1 MSTPAVQATGLTRH
15 FDDLVA
21 VQGVDFTVPEGTVV
35 GLIGP
40 DGAGKT
46 TLIRMMVGVLSPS
59 AGQVS
64 LCGHDVQ
71 KERDKT
77 RLLLGY
83 MSQAFGLYT
92 DLSVAENIKFFARL
106 RLVKRKDRIEREK
119 RLLEFTRL
127 APFVKRHAGKL
138 SGGMKQKLG
147 LICTLLHEPRVLFL
161 DEPTNGV
168 DPVSRREFWD
178 ILGELRGKVTVVV
191 ATPYM
196 DEAARCDL
204 VALMAEG
211 RILAYDSPERLRAR
225 ITNPVWEIDTDR
237 PFAAAELLTL
247 ALPDDDVQ
255 LFGDLLH
262 VLGPASPDHALAL
275 LREGGHQASARQVP
289 PSMEDAY
296 VYLALDRQ
304 DAVEGS
310 AVRSDGADS
319 AATQQRPTHGEQEA
333 DS

>member
-1 MSTPAVQATGLTRH
+1 VSTPAVQATGLVRR

-21 VQGVDFTVPEGTVV
+21 VREVDFTVPEGKVV

-46 TLIRMMVGVLSPS
+46 TLIRMMVGVLAPTK
-59 AGQVS
+59 GTVS
-64 LCGHDVQ
+64 ICGHDVQ

-92 DLSVAENIKFFARL
+92 DLTVAENIKFFARL
-106 RLVKRKDRIEREK
+106 RLVKRKDRLEREK

-178 ILGELRGKVTVVV
+178 ILGELRGRVTVVV

-196 DEAARCDL
+196 DEAERCDL
-204 VALMAEG
+204 VALMSDG

-225 ITNPVWEIDTDR
+225 ITDPVWEVETDR
-237 PFAAAELLTL
+237 PFAAAELLTQ
-247 ALPDDDVQ
+247 AMPWCDVQ
-255 LFGDLLH
+255 LFGDMLH
-262 VLGPASPDHALAL
+262 LLGPQEPSAALAV
-275 LREGGHQASARQVP
+275 LREAGHTAQARQVP

-296 VYLALDRQ
+296 VYLA
-304 DAVEGS
+304 
-310 AVRSDGADS
+310 
-319 AATQQRPTHGEQEA
+319 TQGEQQPEEA
-333 DS
+333 AS

>member
-1 MSTPAVQATGLTRH
+1 MSTPAVLASGITRR

-21 VQGVDFTVPEGTVV
+21 VREVDFEVPEGTIV

-59 AGQVS
+59 KGKVAI
-64 LCGHDVQ
+64 CGHDVQ
-71 KERDKT
+71 KDRDKT

-92 DLSVAENIKFFARL
+92 DLSVAENIKFFGRL
-106 RLVKRKDRIEREK
+106 RLVSRKDRIEREK

-178 ILGELRGKVTVVV
+178 ILGELRGRVTVVV

-196 DEAARCDL
+196 DEAERCDL
-204 VALMAEG
+204 VALMADG
-211 RILAYDSPERLRAR
+211 RILAYDTPENLRGR
-225 ITNPVWEIDTDR
+225 ITDPVWEVETR
-237 PFAAAELLTL
+237 EPFAAAEVVTQ
-247 ALPDDDVQ
+247 AMPWVDVQ

-262 VLGPASPDHALAL
+262 VLGPKTPENVLKVLHEA
-275 LREGGHQASARQVP
+275 GHDAQARQVP

-296 VYLALDRQ
+296 VQIAT
-304 DAVEGS
+304 EGAGHS
-310 AVRSDGADS
+310 EGGA
-319 AATQQRPTHGEQEA
+319 T
-333 DS
+333 

>member
-1 MSTPAVQATGLTRH
+1 VNTPAVQATGITRH

-21 VQGVDFTVPEGTVV
+21 VRGVDFTVPEGTVV

-46 TLIRMMVGVLSPS
+46 TLIRMMVGVLAPTK
-59 AGQVS
+59 GTVS
-64 LCGHDVQ
+64 ICGHDVQ

-92 DLSVAENIKFFARL
+92 DLTVAENIKFFARL

-178 ILGELRGKVTVVV
+178 ILGELRGRVTVVV

-204 VALMAEG
+204 VALMADG
-211 RILAYDSPERLRAR
+211 RILAYDTPERLRAR
-225 ITNPVWEIDTDR
+225 ITVPVWEIETDR
-237 PFAAAELLTL
+237 PFAAAELLTE

-255 LFGDLLH
+255 LFGDMLH
-262 VLGPASPDHALAL
+262 VVGPPTPDHAVSL
-275 LREGGHQASARQVP
+275 LREAGFGAEARQVP

-296 VYLALDRQ
+296 VQALL
-304 DAVEGS
+304 
-310 AVRSDGADS
+310 
-319 AATQQRPTHGEQEA
+319 GEQEGGA
-333 DS
+333 

>member
-1 MSTPAVQATGLTRH
+1 MSTPAVRTTGLTRR

-21 VQGVDFTVPEGTVV
+21 VRDVHFEVPEGKVV

-59 AGQVS
+59 SGKTA
-64 LCGHDVQ
+64 LFGHDVQ
-71 KERDKT
+71 RERDKT

-92 DLSVAENIKFFARL
+92 DLTVAENIKFFGRL
-106 RLVKRKDRIEREK
+106 RLVKRRDRIEREK
-119 RLLEFTRL
+119 RLLDFTRL
-127 APFVKRHAGKL
+127 APFVKRPAGKL

-196 DEAARCDL
+196 DEAERCDL
-204 VALMAEG
+204 VALMADG
-211 RILAYDSPERLRAR
+211 RILAYDTPERLRAL
-225 ITNPVWEIDTDR
+225 ITEPVWEVETTE
-237 PFAAAELLTL
+237 PFAAAELLVK
-247 ALPDDDVQ
+247 AMPEADVQ

-262 VLGPASPDHALAL
+262 VLGPETPDAMLGQ
-275 LREGGHQASARQVP
+275 LRAAGQRSEARRVCP
-289 PSMEDAY
+289 TMEDAY
-296 VYLALDRQ
+296 VYIATGRGDQ
-304 DAVEGS
+304 ADAARRGHPCITGAREGS
-310 AVRSDGADS
+310 
-319 AATQQRPTHGEQEA
+319 E
-333 DS
+333 

>member
-1 MSTPAVQATGLTRH
+1 MSTPAVQATGLTRR

-21 VQGVDFTVPEGTVV
+21 VREVDFTVPEGSVV

-46 TLIRMMVGVLSPS
+46 TLIRMMVGVLRPH
-59 AGQVS
+59 AGKAEIF
-64 LCGHDVQ
+64 GNDVQ
-71 KERDKT
+71 KNQDKT

-92 DLSVAENIKFFARL
+92 DLTVAENIAFFGRL
-106 RLVKRKDRIEREK
+106 RLVSRKDMKLRRD

-127 APFVKRHAGKL
+127 APFVKRQAGKL

-178 ILGELRGKVTVVV
+178 ILGELRGRVTVVV

-196 DEAARCDL
+196 DEAERCDL
-204 VALMAEG
+204 VALMADG
-211 RILAYDSPERLRAR
+211 RILAYDTPERLRAR
-225 ITNPVWEIDTDR
+225 IEQPVWEIETSA
-237 PFAAAELLTL
+237 PFAAAELLVQ
-247 ALPDDDVQ
+247 ALPEADVQ
-255 LFGDLLH
+255 LFGDMLH
-262 VLGPASPDHALAL
+262 VLGPDSPDQALAL
-275 LREGGHQASARQVP
+275 LREQAHEASGRQVP

-296 VYLALDRQ
+296 VYLALDRP
-304 DAVEGS
+304 DAVEGG
-310 AVRSDGADS
+310 AVRADGIDD
-319 AATQQRPTHGEQEA
+319 AAAQQRPPQGEQGA
-333 DS
+333 AP

>member
-1 MSTPAVQATGLTRH
+1 MEPAVDARGLTRR
-15 FDDLVA
+15 FDDLLA
-21 VQGVDFTVPEGTVV
+21 VDAVDFTVPEGQVV

-46 TLIRMMVGVLSPS
+46 TLIRMLVGVLSAD
-59 AGQVS
+59 AGSVAI
-64 LCGHDVQ
+64 CGADIVKQ
-71 KERDKT
+71 RDKT

-83 MSQAFGLYT
+83 MSQAFGLYE
-92 DLSVAENIKFFARL
+92 DLTVDENIHFFGAL
-106 RLVKRKDRIEREK
+106 RLVSRKLRRKRMV

-127 APFVKRHAGKL
+127 EPFRGRQAGKL

-178 ILGELRGKVTVVV
+178 ILGDLRGKVTVIV

-196 DEAARCDL
+196 DEAERCDQ

-211 RILAYDSPERLRAR
+211 RILAYDAPDALRER
-225 ITNPVWEIDTDR
+225 ITDPVWEVELEQ
-237 PFAAAELLTL
+237 PFAAAEVL
-247 ALPDDDVQ
+247 AQVMPEANVQ

-262 VLGPASPDHALAL
+262 VLGPPDPQTIRTALAQA
-275 LREGGHQASARQVP
+275 GHSCQVQQVRP
-289 PSMEDAY
+289 TMEDAY
-296 VYLALDRQ
+296 VQLTQAASQ
-304 DAVEGS
+304 EQADAEPAGGGRSGGGGRGRMAAKGVE
-310 AVRSDGADS
+310 A
-319 AATQQRPTHGEQEA
+319 
-333 DS
+333 